1 MEDLAGDCSVLA
13 KVFAAFGNRLLEQ
26 NVRTYLQ
33 AKTGVNKG
41 ILRTIAEEPGMFF
54 AYNNGVTATASSV
67 QTRRLPSGALAI
79 SHIKDFQVVN
89 GG

>member
-54 AYNNGVTATASSV
+54 AYNNGVTARGCAEFCVTGAWVTAAAACL
-67 QTRRLPSGALAI
+67 R
-79 SHIKDFQVVN
+79 N
-89 GG
+89 